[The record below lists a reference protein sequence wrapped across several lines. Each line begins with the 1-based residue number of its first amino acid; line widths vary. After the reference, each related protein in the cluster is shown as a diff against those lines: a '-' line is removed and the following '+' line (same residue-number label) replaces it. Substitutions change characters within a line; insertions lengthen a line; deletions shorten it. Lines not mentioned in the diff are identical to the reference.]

1 MWDNLS
7 KLEAEINWLTTE
19 IAEKEREFRVGQ
31 EAAGE
36 LPVLRKQLQKVG
48 LEYSKAVT
56 EQYAHVARREAV

>member
-1 MWDNLS
+1 MDKLS

>member
-1 MWDNLS
+1 VDKLS
-7 KLEAEINWLTTE
+7 KLEAEINWLITE

>member
-1 MWDNLS
+1 MDKLS
-7 KLEAEINWLTTE
+7 KLEAEINWLITE
-19 IAEKEREFRVGQ
+19 IAEKEREYRVGQ
-31 EAAGE
+31 EAAEE